1 MIVLLSISRSC
12 RSRISS
18 GIIGCIYPISRIK
31 EAVESAH
38 ADNEVANALGEAVE
52 GDSQQLVP
60 GTWTTLSDE
69 SDLDGWPNGV
79 TDPEETT
86 AASEKLTANGQ
97 VCVSLAVNGQTAS
110 FTGEVYTV
118 MRLIESIAN
127 I

>member
-1 MIVLLSISRSC
+1 
-12 RSRISS
+12 
-18 GIIGCIYPISRIK
+18 
-31 EAVESAH
+31 
-38 ADNEVANALGEAVE
+38 
-52 GDSQQLVP
+52 VP

-69 SDLDGWPNGV
+69 SDLDGWPYGV

-86 AASEKLTANGQ
+86 AASEKLTANGRA
-97 VCVSLAVNGQTAS
+97 CVSLAVNGQTAS